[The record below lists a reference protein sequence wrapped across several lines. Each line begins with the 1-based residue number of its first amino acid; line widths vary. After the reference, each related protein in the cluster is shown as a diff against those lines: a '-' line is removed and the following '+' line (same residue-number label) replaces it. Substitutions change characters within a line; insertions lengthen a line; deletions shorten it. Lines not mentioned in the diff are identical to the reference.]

1 MTRLYWENSKSIDY
15 IEEDLRAGRVIGG
28 SSDTVLGLLVELTR
42 RGVRA
47 LDAIKKR
54 SGRPYL
60 VLVVSKAASMAFI
73 EQDQALQIDKL
84 MSVCW
89 PGPVTLILR
98 AKKEVPD
105 WVKSAKGT
113 IALRVPDHAGLQRL
127 LQRFEGLFS
136 TSANIAGE
144 LVPFGA
150 DELDERIARH
160 IALFVSDRAENG
172 EKNKGLPS
180 TILDCSGSRI
190 RVIRRGAYPIEEL
203 EELCGE
209 GFK

>member
-1 MTRLYWENSKSIDY
+1 MTRLYWENAESIDY
-15 IEEDLRAGRVIGG
+15 IEETLRSGRVIGG
-28 SSDTVLGLLVELTR
+28 SSDTVLGLLVELTEM
-42 RGVRA
+42 GVRS

-54 SGRPYL
+54 SGKPYL
-60 VLVVSKAASMAFI
+60 VLVASKDAAMAFI
-73 EQDQALQIDKL
+73 EQNQASQIDKL

-98 AKKEVPD
+98 AKKEIPD

-113 IALRVPDHAGLQRL
+113 IALRVPDHAGLRRL

-136 TSANIAGE
+136 TSANITGE
-144 LVPFGA
+144 LVPLA
-150 DELDERIARH
+150 VDKLDERVVRQ
-160 IALFVSDRAENG
+160 IALFVSDRTENR
-172 EKNKGLPS
+172 EKGKGLSS

-190 RVIRRGAYPIEEL
+190 RVIRRGAYSVEVL